1 MSATLYSYCTVLSY
15 LQVQNENLRSA
26 VYVNVAELRQS
37 ISESPPSDPSPCSPS
52 YLTQEGWEV
61 HVDQESGQEYYYHP
75 DTGSTTW
82 DNPYLDSPT
91 DPEQLPPEVP
101 FPPPSPQSDWASD
114 WEQLVDETTG
124 QPYFYNHMSGETSWD
139 PPEQQ
144 SPYPSPMEPM
154 SVHRFRDVEPVRTD
168 SLAALL
174 RLPLSPVLMHLIC
187 MSYLF
192 FFPRK
197 NWVPTWTVLH
207 GGVLTFHKDPKPS
220 PGAVQNKTNQIV
232 PEFTVELKGATIGW
246 ATKDKSSKKNVLE
259 LKGKNGVE
267 FLIQYDTESIIHDWH
282 KILKDTIQQLVSP
295 GNEQSHQQEVD
306 GDLISQSP
314 SNAGETDPKKVRT
327 KLMKFLMKRP
337 TLQSVKEKGYIR
349 ENVFGCHLHTLC
361 AHERTTVPSFVEKCI
376 NAVERRGLD
385 IDGLY
390 RVSGN
395 LAVIQKL
402 RFKADHGEELDL
414 EDGQWEDVHVI
425 TGALKL
431 FFRELPEPLF
441 PFSHFNEFVTAIR
454 ISDYNAKLSHIY
466 ELVKSLPP
474 VNHDTMKLLFGHLQR
489 VIESG
494 EDNRMTVQNVAI
506 VFGPTLLRPETE
518 TANITMHMV
527 FQNQIVE
534 FILNEYSR
542 LFYSS

>member
-1 MSATLYSYCTVLSY
+1 
-15 LQVQNENLRSA
+15 
-26 VYVNVAELRQS
+26 
-37 ISESPPSDPSPCSPS
+37 
-52 YLTQEGWEV
+52 
-61 HVDQESGQEYYYHP
+61 
-75 DTGSTTW
+75 
-82 DNPYLDSPT
+82 
-91 DPEQLPPEVP
+91 
-101 FPPPSPQSDWASD
+101 
-114 WEQLVDETTG
+114 
-124 QPYFYNHMSGETSWD
+124 
-139 PPEQQ
+139 
-144 SPYPSPMEPM
+144 
-154 SVHRFRDVEPVRTD
+154 
-168 SLAALL
+168 
-174 RLPLSPVLMHLIC
+174 
-187 MSYLF
+187 
-192 FFPRK
+192 
-197 NWVPTWTVLH
+197 
-207 GGVLTFHKDPKPS
+207 
-220 PGAVQNKTNQIV
+220 
-232 PEFTVELKGATIGW
+232 W

-282 KILKDTIQQLVSP
+282 KILKDTIQQLL
-295 GNEQSHQQEVD
+295 NEKKKKKKKKKRH
-306 GDLISQSP
+306 LLCKW
-314 SNAGETDPKKVRT
+314 ETDPKKVRT

-361 AHERTTVPSFVEKCI
+361 AHERTTVPSFVDKCI
-376 NAVERRGLD
+376 KAVERRGLD

-441 PFSHFNEFVTAIR
+441 PFSHFNEFK
-454 ISDYNAKLSHIY
+454 YNLFKLQFTQTHCF
-466 ELVKSLPP
+466 VSLSLSLSL
-474 VNHDTMKLLFGHLQR
+474 NDR
-489 VIESG
+489 VIEYG